1 MTPSSHAPAG
11 PDFRVL
17 FESAPGLYLVLTPE
31 FEIVAVSDAYLRATM
46 TERQQI
52 LGRNIFEVFPDNPDD
67 AEATGVRNLKASLL
81 RALETQQSDTMAV
94 QKYDVE
100 RPDMPG
106 TFEAR
111 YWCPVNAPIFGP
123 DGETELLVQCVEEVT
138 DRVRRFVEVQ
148 RSEERRVGKEC

>member
-1 MTPSSHAPAG
+1 MTAPQI
-11 PDFRVL
+11 DYRTVFRDLPLPVL
-17 FESAPGLYLVLTPE
+17 LLTRD
-31 FEIVAVSDAYLRATM
+31 FEILDMNQAYLASSGRSK
-46 TERQQI
+46 TE
-52 LGRNIFEVFPDNPDD
+52 LVGRNVFEAFPDNPADP
-67 AEATGVRNLKASLL
+67 AATGVRNLRASLDGVL
-81 RALETQQSDTMAV
+81 ATGQPDIMAV

-148 RSEERRVGKEC
+148 LSDL